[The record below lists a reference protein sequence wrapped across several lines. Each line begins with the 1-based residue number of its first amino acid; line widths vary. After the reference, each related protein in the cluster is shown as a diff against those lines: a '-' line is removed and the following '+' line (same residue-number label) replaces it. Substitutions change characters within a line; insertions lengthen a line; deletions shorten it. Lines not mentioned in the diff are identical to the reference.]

1 MDELI
6 EKIKKGELKMYE
18 LDDFT
23 KDVNKA
29 AEIRR
34 KYLME
39 IFNIE
44 LSKIGEYSIDLNL
57 TYKKNIENAIGCVQI
72 PLGIA
77 GPLLING
84 EFAKGNFFVPL
95 ATTEGALVA
104 SVNRGCSILTSSG
117 GVQAKVI
124 DDKMTRAPLFK
135 VSGMKRGLEI
145 IGWIKEHYED
155 LKEKFQEGSRHLQLK
170 SIKPWLI
177 GTNLW
182 LRIEAET
189 GDAMGMNMVTIASER
204 MARYIIEHNSDLSLV
219 ALSGNL
225 CTDKKP
231 GSINW
236 LLGRG
241 KSVIAEAFI
250 ERKILEN
257 RLKVTPREIVDVNN
271 RKNILAS
278 AFAHAYGLN
287 AQIANIVAAIF
298 LATGQDAGQLTESS
312 MGITYAEETGEGL
325 YLSVY
330 LPSLEV
336 GTVGGGTHLP
346 TQREALRLIGCE
358 GGGEKPGNNAKKLA
372 EVIASTCLA
381 GELSLLSA
389 LAKNELAKAHEKLGR
404 AKTK

>member
-117 GVQAKVI
+117 GVQA
-124 DDKMTRAPLFK
+124 
-135 VSGMKRGLEI
+135 
-145 IGWIKEHYED
+145 
-155 LKEKFQEGSRHLQLK
+155 
-170 SIKPWLI
+170 
-177 GTNLW
+177 
-182 LRIEAET
+182 
-189 GDAMGMNMVTIASER
+189 
-204 MARYIIEHNSDLSLV
+204 
-219 ALSGNL
+219 
-225 CTDKKP
+225 
-231 GSINW
+231 
-236 LLGRG
+236 
-241 KSVIAEAFI
+241 
-250 ERKILEN
+250 
-257 RLKVTPREIVDVNN
+257 
-271 RKNILAS
+271 
-278 AFAHAYGLN
+278 
-287 AQIANIVAAIF
+287 
-298 LATGQDAGQLTESS
+298 
-312 MGITYAEETGEGL
+312 
-325 YLSVY
+325 
-330 LPSLEV
+330 
-336 GTVGGGTHLP
+336 
-346 TQREALRLIGCE
+346 
-358 GGGEKPGNNAKKLA
+358 
-372 EVIASTCLA
+372 
-381 GELSLLSA
+381 
-389 LAKNELAKAHEKLGR
+389 
-404 AKTK
+404 

>member
-358 GGGEKPGNNAKKLA
+358 GG
-372 EVIASTCLA
+372 
-381 GELSLLSA
+381 
-389 LAKNELAKAHEKLGR
+389 
-404 AKTK
+404 

>member
-1 MDELI
+1 
-6 EKIKKGELKMYE
+6 
-18 LDDFT
+18 
-23 KDVNKA
+23 
-29 AEIRR
+29 
-34 KYLME
+34 
-39 IFNIE
+39 
-44 LSKIGEYSIDLNL
+44 
-57 TYKKNIENAIGCVQI
+57 
-72 PLGIA
+72 
-77 GPLLING
+77 
-84 EFAKGNFFVPL
+84 
-95 ATTEGALVA
+95 
-104 SVNRGCSILTSSG
+104 
-117 GVQAKVI
+117 
-124 DDKMTRAPLFK
+124 
-135 VSGMKRGLEI
+135 
-145 IGWIKEHYED
+145 
-155 LKEKFQEGSRHLQLK
+155 
-170 SIKPWLI
+170 
-177 GTNLW
+177 
-182 LRIEAET
+182 
-189 GDAMGMNMVTIASER
+189 MGMNMVTIASER